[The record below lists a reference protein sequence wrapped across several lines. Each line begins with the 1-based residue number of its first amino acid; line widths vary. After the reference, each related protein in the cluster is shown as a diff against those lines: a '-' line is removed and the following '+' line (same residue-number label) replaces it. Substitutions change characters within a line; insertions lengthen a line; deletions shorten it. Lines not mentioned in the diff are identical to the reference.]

1 MTKNIFIIGNGFDLD
16 LGMKTKYSDF
26 ANNEKYW
33 PKDNGNEI
41 CGLEAYLEKK
51 KDLEKWF
58 DLENELKNYSIFSD
72 IPPMHI
78 KSMNSDNDKKYFEKI
93 RENLREYFALQ
104 ELGDLNLESVAAKVL
119 KAILDNGYFTS
130 CYSFNYT
137 DLNKIVNKLH
147 VGKQINYTH
156 IHGSIKQKSIILGV
170 GSVKLRKGYDFLEK
184 TASEFYQPN
193 SILSDLDKSE
203 EIVFFG
209 MSFGEI
215 DNIYFKNFF
224 KKITSIDYVPNKKIF
239 ITIFTYNED
248 SRTEIIKNLS
258 DLVTEKT
265 VLFQN
270 NITFIRTQNNM
281 DSQKL
286 DDFCKRLQKK
296 SYSANEHRLSGILN
310 KLAGI

>member
-33 PKDNGNEI
+33 PKYNGNEI

-51 KDLEKWF
+51 KDMEKWF

-78 KSMNSDNDKKYFEKI
+78 KSMNPDIDKKYFEKI
-93 RENLREYFALQ
+93 RENLTEYIAQQ
-104 ELGDLNLESVAAKVL
+104 ELGVLDLESVAAKAL
-119 KAILDNGYFTS
+119 KAILDYGDFTS

-147 VGKQINYTH
+147 IGKQFYYKH
-156 IHGSIKQKSIILGV
+156 IHGSVKDKSIILGV

-184 TASEFYQPN
+184 TASEFYRSN

-224 KKITSIDYVPNKKIF
+224 KKITSTDYVPNKKIF
-239 ITIFTYNED
+239 ITIFTYNEN
-248 SRTEIIKNLS
+248 SRSEIYKNLS
-258 DLVTEKT
+258 DLGIDKT
-265 VLFQN
+265 RLFQN
-270 NITFIRTQNNM
+270 KIQFIRTQNNM
-281 DSQKL
+281 DSQEL
-286 DDFCKRLQKK
+286 DVFCKRLQEKR
-296 SYSANEHRLSGILN
+296 SAEEHRLTGILN
-310 KLAGI
+310 KLDGF